1 MFHKDS
7 TCISY
12 HTYPNSMDLILVFI
26 LEAAPAAG
34 YSRFH
39 NLDLL
44 TNNFFL
50 SILLIVIFSI
60 NFNLSAES
68 CIEYLKLI
76 GRCSQTKPNF

>member
-26 LEAAPAAG
+26 LEATPAAG

-60 NFNLSAES
+60 NFNLSVES